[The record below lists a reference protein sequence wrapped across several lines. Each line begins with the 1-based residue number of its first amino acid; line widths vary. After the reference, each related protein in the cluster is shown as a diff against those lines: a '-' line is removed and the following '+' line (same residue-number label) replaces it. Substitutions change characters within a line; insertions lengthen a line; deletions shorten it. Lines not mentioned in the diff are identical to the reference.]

1 MKISPEL
8 RAKMRAMGE
17 RAYPNEG
24 CGIFLG
30 TFGDEVE
37 VVEVREGTNLRAGG
51 DEENLPAEKDDRRH
65 SARDRYVL
73 DPKDILHAEKD
84 ARQRGLEVVGFW
96 HTHPDHPAHPS
107 QYDADHAWSD
117 YVYLIMAIH
126 AGEQV
131 DVNAFVL
138 RQEQPPEFGPE
149 PIS

>member
-1 MKISPEL
+1 VKISAEL
-8 RAKMRAMGE
+8 REQMRAMGE

-30 TFGDEVE
+30 TFGDQVE
-37 VVEVREGTNLRAGG
+37 VVEVRQGTNLREAGV
-51 DEENLPAEKDDRRH
+51 ETNLPEEKDDREH

-73 DPKDILHAEKD
+73 DPRDIMRAEKD

-96 HTHPDHPAHPS
+96 HTHPDHPARPS

-117 YVYLIMAIH
+117 YVYLIMAID
-126 AGEQV
+126 AGKQV
-131 DVNAFVL
+131 DINAFVL
-138 RQEQPPEFGPE
+138 RQEEPPEFGPE